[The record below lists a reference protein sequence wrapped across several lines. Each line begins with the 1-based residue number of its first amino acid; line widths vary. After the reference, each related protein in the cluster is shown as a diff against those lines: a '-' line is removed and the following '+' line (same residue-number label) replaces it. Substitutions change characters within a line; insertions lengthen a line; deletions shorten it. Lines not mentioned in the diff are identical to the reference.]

1 MNNPEEF
8 AEITNKVGE
17 AINGHSSG
25 MIALSLCTILAMV
38 VKDSGIP
45 PSGVIETLIEMTGGG
60 QDETTQH

>member
-1 MNNPEEF
+1 MNEPEEF

-38 VKDSGIP
+38 IKDSGIP
-45 PSGVIETLIEMTGGG
+45 PSQVIETLIGMTDGGR
-60 QDETTQH
+60 DEETQH